1 VTDESEKA
9 AKAAEPPE
17 QLFQVWPRIVFLL
30 SAIGGAFAY
39 VVGNW
44 SSVEPVLSS
53 PAMVLISMLSVYGL
67 GGLSSYWLVAGHWST
82 GLARP
87 RMSSSGCANASWVTR
102 SSSSASAW
110 RVWKCA
116 WRSRKNRGAGPSG
129 RQAVASRGSTV
140 SWTSSAR
147 AMPSRVD
154 NLGSPVF
161 PRAL

>member
-1 VTDESEKA
+1 MTDESEKA

-67 GGLSSYWLVAGHWST
+67 GGLSSYWLVARPLEHRLGKAENVIKRMRERERELGDQIVELRVS
-82 GLARP
+82 LARLEV
-87 RMSSSGCANASWVTR
+87 RME
-102 SSSSASAW
+102 
-110 RVWKCA
+110 KQE
-116 WRSRKNRGAGPSG
+116 K
-129 RQAVASRGSTV
+129 
-140 SWTSSAR
+140 
-147 AMPSRVD
+147 
-154 NLGSPVF
+154 
-161 PRAL
+161 